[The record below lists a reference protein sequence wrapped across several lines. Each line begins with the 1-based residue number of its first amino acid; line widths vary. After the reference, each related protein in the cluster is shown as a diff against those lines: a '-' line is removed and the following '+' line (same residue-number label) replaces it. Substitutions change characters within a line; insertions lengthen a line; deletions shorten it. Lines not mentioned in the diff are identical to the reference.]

1 MIDFAFEL
9 DLAPPTKTAQQKGER
24 AVIGEDGKPFVIH
37 YKRAE
42 IKRIEAAFCEALRP
56 HAPPA
61 PLAGPLG
68 VSFALYFPA
77 TKDGAAKMKR
87 AGVAVRRKVTKP
99 DLDNSLKSALDCMTR
114 ERFWPDDS
122 AVALLHA
129 EKFETVGKPR
139 VAVRVRELAPY
150 PGELFEPKDREDA
163 DAADAAQN

>member
-42 IKRIEAAFCEALRP
+42 IKRIEAALCEALRP

-77 TKDGAAKMKR
+77 TQQNAARMKR
-87 AGVAVRRKVTKP
+87 AGVALVRRQTKP

-114 ERFWPDDS
+114 ERFWSDDS

-139 VAVRVRELAPY
+139 IAVRVRELAPY

-163 DAADAAQN
+163 DAADAATN